1 MKIDYRYTKY
11 NDDGT
16 SNVKECSTK
25 CNKDIFVECILENV
39 KRLFVLDF
47 WELPALMTISCNEII
62 MSFDN
67 IEIIIST
74 NEPNFNF
81 EDYHNALSK
90 MFEKIR
96 YGI

>member
-16 SNVKECSTK
+16 SNVKKYRTE
-25 CNKDIFVECILENV
+25 CNKDIFVECILDDV
-39 KRLFVLDF
+39 KSLLKLD
-47 WELPALMTISCNEII
+47 WWILPAVMAISCDKII

-96 YGI
+96 Y

>member
-1 MKIDYRYTKY
+1 MQIDYCYTKY
-11 NDDGT
+11 YNDGT
-16 SNVKECSTK
+16 KRVEKCSTK

-47 WELPALMTISCNEII
+47 WALPALMTISYDQII
-62 MSFDN
+62 MSVDN
-67 IEIIIST
+67 IEIVIST

-81 EDYHNALSK
+81 EDYQSALRK

-96 YGI
+96 YGV

>member
-11 NDDGT
+11 NNDRT
-16 SNVKECSTK
+16 QNVKKYSTR
-25 CNKDIFVECILENV
+25 CNKDIFVECILDDV
-39 KRLFVLDF
+39 KSLLKLDC
-47 WELPALMTISCNEII
+47 WTLPALMGIYSDKII

>member
-1 MKIDYRYTKY
+1 MQIDYCYTKY
-11 NDDGT
+11 YDDGT
-16 SNVKECSTK
+16 SCVEKCSTK

-39 KRLFVLDF
+39 KRLFVLDCGT
-47 WELPALMTISCNEII
+47 LLALMTISSDEII

-67 IEIIIST
+67 IEIVIST
-74 NEPNFNF
+74 NEPNFTF
-81 EDYHNALSK
+81 EDYQNDLNK